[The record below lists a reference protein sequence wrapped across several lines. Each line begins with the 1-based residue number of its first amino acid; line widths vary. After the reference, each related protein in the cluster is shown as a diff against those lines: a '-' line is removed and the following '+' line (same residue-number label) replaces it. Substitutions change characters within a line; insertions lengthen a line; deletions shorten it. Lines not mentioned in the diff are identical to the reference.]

1 MLSLRN
7 IAVIAHVDHGKTT
20 LVDALLRQTHSLKE
34 KEGEE
39 QKQIM
44 DSNDLERERGITIFA
59 KNASFEYKGS
69 KINLVDT
76 PGHADFGGEVERTL
90 RMVDGALLLVD
101 AKEGPMPQTRFVLK
115 KSLELGH
122 KVIVVINKIDKK
134 DVRIDWVV
142 NKTFDLFV
150 ELGATDEQADF
161 PIVYAAGALGKAG
174 PTQDLNSMENI
185 VPLLDTI
192 ISVIPEGSRD
202 EKSPLQALVFA
213 LKYDSYKG
221 QLGICKLYRGQV
233 KKGQDVLHMKRDGT
247 TQKAR
252 LAEVLVYEGLGMKNA
267 DIAYAGDIVVLAGME
282 GLKIGDTI
290 ADKDQPEALPVIQV
304 EEPTVKMMFSVNT
317 SPFAGKEGDFVTTR
331 QIRERLYRELMTD
344 MALRVDDTG
353 SADQWIVSGR
363 GELHLSI
370 LLETMRR
377 EGYEVQVSKPEV
389 IFKEENGQKLEP
401 YEEITC
407 EVPKEF
413 SGTVIEK
420 MGKRKAEMTDM
431 QSEGDRVIMV
441 FTIPTRGFIGFRSEF
456 LTDTKGQGIMNTVL
470 LGYRPYAGDIQ
481 AMPHGSLI
489 AFETGETTPYALF
502 AIQDRGDLFI
512 GPNVQVYAG
521 MVIGRNAKPLDME
534 VNACRA
540 KKLTNMRASGNDEN
554 VILTPAKNMSLEQS
568 LEYISEDELV
578 EITPQSIRIRKMVL
592 DQNAR
597 KRSQR

>member
-1 MLSLRN
+1 MSSLRN

-59 KNASFEYKGS
+59 KNAAFDYQGV

-134 DVRIDWVV
+134 DVRIDWVI
-142 NKTFDLFV
+142 NKTFDLFI

-174 PTQDLNSMENI
+174 FEPKLETMTDILP
-185 VPLLDTI
+185 VLDTI
-192 ISVIPEGSRD
+192 LKVLPEGGRD
-202 EKSPLQALVFA
+202 SSAPLQALVFA
-213 LKYDSYKG
+213 LKYDNFKG

-233 KKGQDVLHMKRDGT
+233 KRNQDVMHLRRDGT
-247 TQKAR
+247 TGKAR
-252 LAEVLVYEGLGMKNA
+252 IAEVLMYQGLSMKTVEAA
-267 DIAYAGDIVVLAGME
+267 DAGDIVVIAGLE

-290 ADKDQPEALPVIQV
+290 ADKDQPEALPVIKV

-344 MALRVDDTG
+344 MALRVEDTN
-353 SADQWIVSGR
+353 SADQWVVSGR

-377 EGYEVQVSKPEV
+377 EGYELQVSKPEV
-389 IFKEENGQKLEP
+389 IFKEENGERLEP
-401 YEEITC
+401 YEEVTC
-407 EVPKEF
+407 EVPKDF

-431 QSEGDRVIMV
+431 QTEGERMIMT

-456 LTDTKGQGIMNTVL
+456 ITDTKGQGILNTIL
-470 LGYRPYAGDIQ
+470 LGYRPYAGDIVSL
-481 AMPHGSLI
+481 PHGSLI
-489 AFETGETTPYALF
+489 AFETGKTTPYALF
-502 AIQDRGDLFI
+502 AIQERGDLFI
-512 GPNVQVYAG
+512 GPNVEVYAG
-521 MVIGRNAKPLDME
+521 MVIGRNAKPMDME
-534 VNACRA
+534 VNACRE

-554 VILTPAKNMSLEQS
+554 VILTPHRIMGLEQA
-568 LEYISEDELV
+568 LEYISDDELV
-578 EITPQSIRIRKMVL
+578 EVTPQNIRIRKMVL
-592 DQNAR
+592 DHNAR
-597 KRSQR
+597 KRTQK

>member
-1 MLSLRN
+1 MASLRN

-59 KNASFEYKGS
+59 KNAAFDYNGV

-76 PGHADFGGEVERTL
+76 PGHADFSGEVERTL

-174 PTQDLNSMENI
+174 FEPNLEGMKDILP
-185 VPLLDTI
+185 VLDTI
-192 ISVIPEGSRD
+192 LKVIPDGGRD
-202 EKSPLQALVFA
+202 SAAPLQALVFA
-213 LKYDSYKG
+213 LKYDNFKG

-233 KKGQDVLHMKRDGT
+233 KRNQDVLHMKRDGT
-247 TQKAR
+247 TAKAR
-252 LAEVLVYEGLGMKNA
+252 VAEVLIYQGLGTKA
-267 DIAYAGDIVVLAGME
+267 VDSAEAGDIVVISGLE
-282 GLKIGDTI
+282 GLKIGDTL
-290 ADKDQPEALPVIQV
+290 ADKDKPEALPIIKV

-353 SADQWIVSGR
+353 SADQWVVSGR

-377 EGYEVQVSKPEV
+377 EGYELQVSKPEV
-389 IFKEENGQKLEP
+389 IFKEEEGKKLEP

-420 MGKRKAEMTDM
+420 MGRRKAEMTDM
-431 QSEGDRVIMV
+431 QTEGERMIMTFV
-441 FTIPTRGFIGFRSEF
+441 IPTRGFIGFRSEF
-456 LTDTKGQGIMNTVL
+456 LTDTKGQGIMNTIL

-481 AMPHGSLI
+481 ASPHGSLI
-489 AFETGETTPYALF
+489 AFETGKTTPYALF

-512 GPNVQVYAG
+512 GGNVEVYAG

-540 KKLTNMRASGNDEN
+540 KKLTNMRAANNDEN
-554 VILTPAKNMSLEQS
+554 VILTPHRIMGLELA
-568 LEYISEDELV
+568 LEYIGEDELV
-578 EITPQSIRIRKMVL
+578 EVTPLNIRIRKMVL
-592 DQNAR
+592 DPNAR
-597 KRSQR
+597 KRTQK